1 MVVSGYIA
9 FTSNELFLAKRFVR
23 VWRAVA

>member
-9 FTSNELFLAKRFVR
+9 FTSNELFLVKRFVR